1 MEPQKILNNQSNLE
15 KEENARDII
24 HPDFKLYYRAIVIKQ
39 YNIGMKRDKDRW
51 NGIDRNRCTCLWVYD
66 KKAENI
72 QWRKNSLFD
81 K

>member
-39 YNIGMKRDKDRW
+39 YNIGMKRDKDR
-51 NGIDRNRCTCLWVYD
+51 
-66 KKAENI
+66 
-72 QWRKNSLFD
+72 
-81 K
+81 

>member
-39 YNIGMKRDKDRW
+39 YNIGIKRDKDR
-51 NGIDRNRCTCLWVYD
+51 
-66 KKAENI
+66 
-72 QWRKNSLFD
+72 
-81 K
+81 